1 LRAAR
6 LAFLGV
12 ALAVLPA
19 GAAAPDNDAYVT
31 EYMAAA
37 QAVRPFRP
45 VTSFDP
51 DISLDRAYAV
61 QHRIVERQLAAGD
74 RIAGYRGGLMSQAS
88 MHQRGVAQPLVA
100 VQFRSGRLA
109 SPATLSLA
117 GYRHAALEVKLGFL
131 FGRDLPPGPL
141 TPEAVRAAVRSVV
154 PVIDLP
160 DIGYA
165 DPAHYSAADMVGANI
180 SSARFVIG
188 KPARCCADLD
198 QESATLTRDGNA
210 LTHGVGRD
218 SLGDAWGSLVAIVQ
232 LARAQ
237 GYRIRRGDIVL
248 TGKIGDKVDV
258 QPGTYAAH
266 FGTLGEVRLTATAH

>member
-6 LAFLGV
+6 LALLGV
-12 ALAVLPA
+12 ALAALPA
-19 GAAAPDNDAYVT
+19 GAAAPESDAYTT

-45 VTSFDP
+45 VTSFVP
-51 DISLDRAYAV
+51 DINLDQAYAI
-61 QHRIVERQLAAGD
+61 QHRIVERQLAGGD
-74 RIAGYRGGLMSQAS
+74 RIAGYRGGLMSQTS
-88 MHQRGVAQPLVA
+88 MRQRGVTQPLVA
-100 VQFRSGRLA
+100 VQFRSGRRT
-109 SPATLSLA
+109 SPATLSFV
-117 GYRHAALEVKLGFL
+117 GYRHAALEVKLGFI
-131 FGRDLPPGPL
+131 FGRDLPSGPL
-141 TPEAVRAAVRSVV
+141 TPETVRAAVRSVV

-165 DPAHYSAADMVGANI
+165 DPAHYSAMDMVAANI

-188 KPARCCADLD
+188 KPIRCCADLD
-198 QESATLTRDGNA
+198 QESATLAYDGKA
-210 LTHGVGRD
+210 LTHGLGRD
-218 SLGDAWGSLVAIVQ
+218 SLGDALASLVTVVQ

-258 QPGTYAAH
+258 QPGSYTAH
-266 FGTLGEVRLTATAH
+266 FGTLGDVHLMVGAR

>member
-1 LRAAR
+1 MRAAK

-12 ALAVLPA
+12 ALAVVPA
-19 GAAAPDNDAYVT
+19 GAAAPENDAYVT
-31 EYMAAA
+31 EYLAAA

-51 DISLDRAYAV
+51 GIGLDQAYAI
-61 QHRIVERQLAAGD
+61 QHRIVERELVAGD

-88 MHQRGVAQPLVA
+88 MRQRGVTQPLVA
-100 VQFRSGRLA
+100 VQFRSGRRT
-109 SPATLSLA
+109 SPAALSFA

-141 TPEAVRAAVRSVV
+141 TPETIRAAVRSVV

-160 DIGYA
+160 DIGYT
-165 DPAHYSAADMVGANI
+165 DPAHYSAADMVAANI

-188 KPARCCADLD
+188 KRVRCCADLD
-198 QESATLTRDGNA
+198 QESATLKYDGKV

-218 SLGDAWGSLVAIVQ
+218 SLGDALASLATIVK
-232 LARAQ
+232 LARTQ
-237 GYRIRRGDIVL
+237 GYKIRRGDIVL

-258 QPGTYAAH
+258 QPGSYTAH
-266 FGTLGEVRLTATAH
+266 FATLGDVRLAVTAH

>member
-6 LAFLGV
+6 RALLGV
-12 ALAVLPA
+12 ALAILPA
-19 GAAAPDNDAYVT
+19 GAAAPENDAYVT

-37 QAVRPFRP
+37 QAVHPFRP

-51 DISLDRAYAV
+51 AVGLDQAYLI

-88 MHQRGVAQPLVA
+88 MRQRGVAQPLVA
-100 VQFRSGRLA
+100 VQFRSGRRT

-117 GYRHAALEVKLGFL
+117 GYRHAALEVKLGFV
-131 FGRDLPPGPL
+131 FGRDLPPGAV
-141 TPEAVRAAVRSVV
+141 TPETVRTAVRNVV

-165 DPAHYSAADMVGANI
+165 DPSHYSAADMVAANI

-188 KPARCCADLD
+188 KPVRCCSDLD
-198 QESATLTRDGNA
+198 QETATLTRDGTA

-218 SLGDAWGSLVAIVQ
+218 SLGGALGSLVTIAQ
-232 LARAQ
+232 LVRAQ
-237 GYRIRRGDIVL
+237 GYRIKRGDIVL

-258 QPGTYAAH
+258 QPGVYTAH
-266 FGTLGEVRLTATAH
+266 FATLGDVHLTVAAR

>member
-1 LRAAR
+1 MRAAR
-6 LAFLGV
+6 LALLGV

-19 GAAAPDNDAYVT
+19 DAAAPGNYAYLT
-31 EYMAAA
+31 EYVAAA
-37 QAVRPFRP
+37 QAGRPFRP

-51 DISLDRAYAV
+51 DVSLDRAYAV

-88 MHQRGVAQPLVA
+88 MRQRGVAQPLVA
-100 VQFRSGRLA
+100 VQFRSGRRT

-131 FGRDLPPGPL
+131 FGRDLPSGPL

-165 DPAHYSAADMVGANI
+165 DPAHYSAADMVAANI

-198 QESATLTRDGNA
+198 QESATLTRDDAA

-218 SLGDAWGSLVAIVQ
+218 SLGDTLGSLVTIAQ
-232 LARAQ
+232 LAQAQ
-237 GYRIRRGDIVL
+237 GYRIRRGDIIL

-258 QPGTYAAH
+258 QPGAYTAH
-266 FGTLGEVRLTATAH
+266 FGTLGDVHLTVGAR

>member
-6 LAFLGV
+6 LALLAV

-19 GAAAPDNDAYVT
+19 GAAAPENDAYVA

-37 QAVRPFRP
+37 QAVHPFRP

-61 QHRIVERQLAAGD
+61 QRRIVERQLAAGD

-88 MHQRGVAQPLVA
+88 MRQRGVTQPLVA
-100 VQFRSGRLA
+100 VQFRSGRLI

-131 FGRDLPPGPL
+131 FGRDLPSGPL
-141 TPEAVRAAVRSVV
+141 TPETVRAAVRSVV

-165 DPAHYSAADMVGANI
+165 DPAHYSAADMVAANI

-188 KPARCCADLD
+188 KPARCCSDLD
-198 QESATLTRDGNA
+198 RETAALTRDGA
-210 LTHGVGRD
+210 VLTHGVGRD
-218 SLGDAWGSLVAIVQ
+218 SLGDAWGSLVTIVQ

-237 GYRIRRGDIVL
+237 GYELRRGDIIL

-258 QPGTYAAH
+258 QPGAYIAH
-266 FGTLGEVRLTATAH
+266 FGSLGDVHLTVTPR

>member
-1 LRAAR
+1 MRAAKFA
-6 LAFLGV
+6 LLGV

-19 GAAAPDNDAYVT
+19 GAAAPENDAYVT

-51 DISLDRAYAV
+51 GIGLDQAYAI
-61 QHRIVERQLAAGD
+61 QHRIVEGQLAAGD

-88 MHQRGVAQPLVA
+88 MRQRGVGEPLVA

-165 DPAHYSAADMVGANI
+165 DPAHYSAADMVAANI

-188 KPARCCADLD
+188 KPARCCANLD
-198 QESATLTRDGNA
+198 QETATLTRDGIA
-210 LTHGVGRD
+210 LTHGTGRD
-218 SLGDAWGSLVAIVQ
+218 SLGDAWGSLATIVQ

-237 GYRIRRGDIVL
+237 GYRIRRGDILL

-258 QPGTYAAH
+258 QPGDYAAH
-266 FGTLGEVRLTATAH
+266 FGTLGDVHLTVVAR